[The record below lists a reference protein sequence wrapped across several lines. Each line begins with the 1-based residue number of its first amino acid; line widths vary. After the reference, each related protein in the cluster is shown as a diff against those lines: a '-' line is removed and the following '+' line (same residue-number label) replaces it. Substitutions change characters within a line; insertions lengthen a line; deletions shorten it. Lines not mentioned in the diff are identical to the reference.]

1 LCVVDTAAAAAAAT
15 AATATTTTTTTDKY
29 DDDDDND
36 KVDTEVVITECRRF
50 IVGIVLCLYSWL
62 LSSSTISL

>member
-1 LCVVDTAAAAAAAT
+1 LGVVDTAAAAAAAAT
-15 AATATTTTTTTDKY
+15 ATATTTTTTDKY
-29 DDDDDND
+29 DDDDND

>member
-1 LCVVDTAAAAAAAT
+1 LGVVDTAAAAAAA
-15 AATATTTTTTTDKY
+15 ATTTATDKY
-29 DDDDDND
+29 DDDDND

>member
-1 LCVVDTAAAAAAAT
+1 LGVVDTAAAAAAAT
-15 AATATTTTTTTDKY
+15 ATATTTDKY
-29 DDDDDND
+29 DDDDND

-62 LSSSTISL
+62 LCSSTISL